1 MFFLFVIFSLKV
13 SHIKQE
19 VDGSTEH
26 VGSASES
33 LEAQKIELWEQ
44 LAVLITPCIQRVV
57 EFAKRIPGFCDLTQD
72 DQLIL
77 IKLGFFELWI
87 VHIAKTA
94 DFVEQTI
101 TFSDGSFL
109 NRQQLELMF
118 DVSLLKRKSKHFFN
132 LFLSL
137 PSRNFAEIFSTLC
150 QVSMQSA

>member
-1 MFFLFVIFSLKV
+1 M
-13 SHIKQE
+13 
-19 VDGSTEH
+19 DGLTEH

-94 DFVEQTI
+94 DFSEQTI

-118 DVSLLKRKSKHFFN
+118 DVSFIFFFYSPFV
-132 LFLSL
+132 LMFIVHSHI
-137 PSRNFAEIFSTLC
+137 SFSTFLYFDLLFSRSFAVIYFMLC
-150 QVSMQSA
+150 QVSTQSV

>member
-1 MFFLFVIFSLKV
+1 M

-19 VDGSTEH
+19 VDGLQEH

-94 DFVEQTI
+94 DFIEQTI
-101 TFSDGSFL
+101 TFSDGSYL

-118 DVSLLKRKSKHFFN
+118 DVSTNLYPLLAYASQCSYLISYLFF
-132 LFLSL
+132 
-137 PSRNFAEIFSTLC
+137 SRNSAVHCFMLC
-150 QVSMQSA
+150 QVSTLSA